1 MGILQKGYV
10 KTDLGQIHYIQS
22 GKSGPWVFLFHETPL
37 SSWEFKL
44 TIPFLSNNARVVAFD
59 TPGYGQS
66 DAPPEK
72 IDISGYANYLSQAVE
87 YFKPDSFIIGAVHTG
102 SSIALELITKFFNK
116 RVTHAIFSGIPI
128 IEKNKIELLK
138 QKITKPDID
147 SDGTF
152 LLDLWNK
159 RRNNWGKNT
168 PPQIILEG
176 LVQQL
181 NNFKTF
187 HWGFHA
193 VFDYDTECALKKLR
207 CPTLIINGENDSLA
221 LIDKKAASMISKI
234 STLKIIESV
243 GGQIPYREPKL
254 YAAELLSFINSSIS

>member
-1 MGILQKGYV
+1 MQKGYV

-22 GKSGPWVFLFHETPL
+22 GKSGPWIFLFHESPL

-66 DAPPEK
+66 DAPQEK
-72 IDISGYANYLSQAVE
+72 IDIPGYAKYLCQAIE
-87 YFKPDSFIIGAVHTG
+87 YFNPDYFIIGAVHTG
-102 SSIALELITKFFNK
+102 SSIALELITKFFNE

-138 QKITKPDID
+138 QKITKPVIN
-147 SDGTF
+147 SDGIF

-168 PPQIILEG
+168 PSQIILEG

-181 NNFKTF
+181 SNLNIF

-193 VFDYDTECALKKLR
+193 VFDYDAESALKKLS
-207 CPTLIINGENDSLA
+207 CPTLIINGDGDSLA
-221 LIDKKAASMISKI
+221 SIDKKAASMIPEI
-234 STLKIIESV
+234 STLKIIKNV
-243 GGQIPYREPKL
+243 RGQIPYREPKL
-254 YAAELLSFINSSIS
+254 YAKEFLSFINTSIN